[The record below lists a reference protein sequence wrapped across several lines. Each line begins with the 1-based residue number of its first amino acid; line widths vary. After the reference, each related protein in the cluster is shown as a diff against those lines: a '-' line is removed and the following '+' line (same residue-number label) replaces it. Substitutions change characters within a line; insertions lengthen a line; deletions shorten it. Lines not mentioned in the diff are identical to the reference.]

1 VRTETFPATV
11 TVADVIAEL
20 VAQTLPACA
29 PALAQRLERAAIIAT
44 TPYAIH
50 AGSTGVAVHCLQDWA
65 TVYLVS
71 DDGRCTCP
79 DFVNR
84 GGPCK
89 HALAVDLLSRAT
101 AERHRR
107 QRARDFGA
115 RWELT
120 EAGAAALS
128 ALA

>member
-1 VRTETFPATV
+1 VLETSTPTLS
-11 TVADVIAEL
+11 VADVIADL
-20 VAQTLPACA
+20 LAQTLPACT

-50 AGSTGVAVHCLQDWA
+50 AGSDDAVAVHCLTDWS
-65 TVYLVS
+65 TTYLVG
-71 DDGRCTCP
+71 DDGCCTCP

-89 HALAVDLLSRAT
+89 HRLAVGLLSRAT
-101 AERHRR
+101 AERNRR
-107 QRARDFGA
+107 QRAHDFGE

-120 EAGAAALS
+120 EAGAAALA

>member
-1 VRTETFPATV
+1 MKTPSTPIV
-11 TVADVIAEL
+11 TLAEVIADL
-20 VAQTLPACA
+20 LAQTLPACA
-29 PALAQRLERAAIIAT
+29 PALAQRLERAAVIAT

-50 AGSTGVAVHCLQDWA
+50 AGSTGTAVHCLTDWA
-65 TVYLVS
+65 TTFLVG

-89 HALAVDLLSRAT
+89 HRLAVGLLSRAS
-101 AERHRR
+101 AERNRR
-107 QRARDFGA
+107 QRALDFGA

-120 EAGAAALS
+120 QAGELALS

>member
-1 VRTETFPATV
+1 MTQPSTPTLS
-11 TVADVIAEL
+11 VADVIAEL
-20 VAQTLPACA
+20 VAQTLPACT

-50 AGSTGVAVHCLQDWA
+50 AGSNGVAVHCLTDWA

-79 DFVNR
+79 DFGHR

-89 HALAVDLLSRAT
+89 HSLAVDLLSRAT
-101 AERHRR
+101 AERNRR
-107 QRARDFGA
+107 QRARDFGE
-115 RWELT
+115 RWELI
-120 EAGAAALS
+120 EAGELALS

>member
-1 VRTETFPATV
+1 VSTSPIV
-11 TVADVIAEL
+11 TLAEVIADL
-20 VAQTLPACA
+20 LAQTLPHCT
-29 PALAQRLERAAIIAT
+29 PALAQRLERAARIAT

-50 AGSTGVAVHCLQDWA
+50 AGPDDAVAVHCLTNWD
-65 TVYLVS
+65 TTYLVR
-71 DDGRCTCP
+71 GPACTCP
-79 DFVNR
+79 DFTNR

-89 HALAVDLLSRAT
+89 HRLAVDLLSRAT

-107 QRARDFGA
+107 QRARDFGE

-120 EAGAAALS
+120 EAGELALS

>member
-1 VRTETFPATV
+1 MSNPSTPTLS
-11 TVADVIAEL
+11 VADVIAEL
-20 VAQTLPACA
+20 VAQTIPACP
-29 PALAQRLERAAIIAT
+29 PALAQRLERAAVIAT

-50 AGSTGVAVHCLQDWA
+50 AGSTGTAVHCLTDWA
-65 TVYLVS
+65 TTYLVG
-71 DDGRCTCP
+71 DDGCCTCP

-89 HALAVDLLSRAT
+89 HALAVGLLSRAT

-120 EAGAAALS
+120 EAGAAAL
-128 ALA
+128 AAGA

>member
-1 VRTETFPATV
+1 MSNPSTPTIS
-11 TVADVIAEL
+11 VADVIAEL
-20 VAQTLPACA
+20 VAQTLPHCQ
-29 PALAQRLERAAIIAT
+29 PALAQRLERAAVIAT

-50 AGSTGVAVHCLQDWA
+50 AGADDAVAVHCLTDWG
-65 TVYLVS
+65 TTYLVR
-71 DDGRCTCP
+71 GPACTCP
-79 DFVNR
+79 DFGHR

-89 HALAVDLLSRAT
+89 HSLAVGLLSRAT

-107 QRARDFGA
+107 QRALDFGA

>member
-1 VRTETFPATV
+1 MSNPSTPTLS
-11 TVADVIAEL
+11 VADVIADL
-20 VAQTLPACA
+20 LAQTLPACT
-29 PALAQRLERAAIIAT
+29 PALAQRLERAAVIAT

-50 AGSTGVAVHCLQDWA
+50 AGCTGTAVHCLTDWA

-71 DDGRCTCP
+71 EDGCCTCP
-79 DFVNR
+79 DFTNR

-89 HALAVDLLSRAT
+89 HRLAVDLLSRAT
-101 AERHRR
+101 AERNRR

-120 EAGAAALS
+120 EAGELALS

>member
-1 VRTETFPATV
+1 MHTEAFPGPVSLAE
-11 TVADVIAEL
+11 VIADL
-20 VAQTLPACA
+20 VAQTLPACT
-29 PALAQRLERAAIIAT
+29 PALAQRLERAARIAT

-50 AGSTGVAVHCLQDWA
+50 AGSVGVAVHCLQDWA
-65 TVYLVS
+65 TVYLVT

-89 HALAVDLLSRAT
+89 HRLAVDLLSRAT

-107 QRARDFGA
+107 QRALDFGE

-120 EAGAAALS
+120 EAGELALS